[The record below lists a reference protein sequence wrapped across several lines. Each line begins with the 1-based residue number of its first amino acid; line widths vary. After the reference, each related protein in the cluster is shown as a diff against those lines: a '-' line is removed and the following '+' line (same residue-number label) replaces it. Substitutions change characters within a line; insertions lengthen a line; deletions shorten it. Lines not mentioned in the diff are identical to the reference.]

1 MYRPDGHR
9 PDPARALARLGPDP
23 PRREGAAT
31 CSAVREGYVEFWRKL
46 DRGVGEIVDAL
57 PADTAVIL
65 ISDHGFGPIEWYVNF
80 NVWLLQRGD
89 IALQDSF
96 YVKQKK
102 WFYDRG
108 RDARSGSTSRWSG
121 SAWRGSGSAGSGASR
136 RAGSSGWPSR
146 RSSRGGTSTGRG
158 RRRTPRGISA
168 RSSSTRRAASRRGAS
183 RPRTSGRYLDDL
195 KAGPARDPASRD
207 GRAAGR
213 VDLRARRAVP
223 RPARPP
229 RARPDGRPQGLA
241 IPDDRPARLH
251 DQHGDRPGLRPDRR
265 PPDRRAS

>member
-1 MYRPDGHR
+1 MFDLMATDRIQHELWHAWDPTHR
-9 PDPARALARLGPDP
+9 
-23 PRREGAAT
+23 AAKGRDL
-31 CSAVREGYVEFWRKL
+31 SAVREGYVEFWQKL
-46 DRGVGEIVDAL
+46 DHGVGEIEEAL
-57 PADTAVIL
+57 PADTAVLL

-80 NVWLLQRGD
+80 NVWLLERGD

-108 RDARSGSTSRWSG
+108 VTPEWFYKPDGQARAG
-121 SAWRGSGSAGSGASR
+121 RGSGSAGSAASR

-168 RSSSTRRAASRRGAS
+168 RSSSTRRAGSRRGAS
-183 RPRTSGRYLDDL
+183 RPRTSARYLDDL
-195 KAGPARDPASRD
+195 KAGLRDDPPPRD

-213 VDLRARRAVP
+213 DDLRARRALP

-229 RARPDGRPQGLA
+229 RPRPDGRPQRLA

-251 DQHGDRPGLRPDRR
+251 DEQ
-265 PPDRRAS
+265 A